1 MREVRDAI
9 VAPRPYDPRMA
20 NRLTR
25 VPDRPVPPLPGWV
38 RPAVPLADLFMLV
51 MASRPR
57 SGSLS
62 RTWVTPATLQM
73 SIGVV
78 AACLLADGLA
88 AFGVVHASIVV
99 IALLAS
105 LVLLALG
112 AAAVALVGLAQRRT

>member
-1 MREVRDAI
+1 V
-9 VAPRPYDPRMA
+9 
-20 NRLTR
+20 
-25 VPDRPVPPLPGWV
+25 
-38 RPAVPLADLFMLV
+38 ADLFMLV
-51 MASRPR
+51 MASRPG

-73 SIGVV
+73 SVVLV
-78 AACLLADGLA
+78 AACLLAGGLA

-99 IALLAS
+99 IALLTG